1 MKSCGEIEMDFQDKI
16 DGKEEEASPLQG
28 KVVAEVN
35 GDGSKA
41 MGQERNS

>member
-1 MKSCGEIEMDFQDKI
+1 MKSCGEIELDFQDKI

-35 GDGSKA
+35 GDGSKS
-41 MGQERNS
+41 M